1 LGNPFQAFLA
11 LEQEE
16 TAQGF
21 IGQFEMYIGIVKG
34 LKEPLLVEVFLKGLK
49 EEISSEVRLEEWR
62 KRTEF

>member
-1 LGNPFQAFLA
+1 
-11 LEQEE
+11 
-16 TAQGF
+16 
-21 IGQFEMYIGIVKG
+21 MYIGIVKG